1 MSRITNLTTPSAP
14 PSPLDPLE
22 LEFGKMFTPNFFVSE
37 YRNGEWRNP
46 RIQPIEPFSLH
57 PAALVFHYAQTVFE
71 GLKAFRHVDGRPML
85 FRPELN
91 ARRFQLSADRLS
103 IPRVGEDLFLEA
115 VGKLV

>member
-46 RIQPIEPFSLH
+46 RIQRVEPFALH

-71 GLKAFRHVDGRPML
+71 GLKAYRHVDGRPVV

-91 ARRFQLSADRLS
+91 AKRLQRSADRLS
-103 IPRVGEDLFLEA
+103 IPRVDEAFFLEA
-115 VGKLV
+115 VNALV